1 MYRPIW
7 IDKVIGSDPAL
18 NRLVSTSVTII
29 SMGLCILA
37 EWILVDTS
45 GALGSKIPAVRPT
58 STQIALHHEVVVLA
72 VLIGGMLALT
82 LGFSFDENTLKGAA
96 ISTFMPA
103 IPLLATTFITLL
115 LGNHKDFEIAFSAI
129 LLGIGTLFRKY
140 GSRGSGVGM
149 MMYVG
154 GFFGYFLSLQFGMKS
169 FGWFA
174 LEVLVAVLVILATRV
189 PYVQFQAKSALN
201 QAINSYTSKAR
212 LVTRVAIH
220 ALMGNEIASRKL
232 RKEMSQLNETALIIE
247 SYMSKDKHAS
257 PEMRQS
263 LFDLELSL
271 TNIARFSEA
280 IGRLKLPSIITRDI
294 SDFILA
300 IPEQKHEKFSSEIGE
315 SLRRWRTFLP
325 KGETVTHIILGR
337 LTDSIVNLNQAA
349 QNWRYYRQ
357 SENSE
362 SNTAEKTIGMNHV
375 AMLRM
380 GQLPGSSQVSAAA
393 SLEPS
398 RDRHATSLGIAPE
411 LRVAIQI
418 TIATA
423 VATGVGFMID
433 PQRFYWASL
442 SALLCFTGVNNA
454 GEQVRKSLYR
464 LIGTVIGV
472 ILGSAIA
479 TSIGTNSV
487 ADATAILVSMFIGL
501 YFARINY
508 TFLAIGVTISI
519 SLVFLQLN
527 ELSNSLLFERV
538 LETGAGAIVAA
549 LTALFILP
557 LSPKRVIQTARSK
570 YLKDLSQLI
579 TAAIDFLHDP
589 ANESELLGW
598 SREIDSDY
606 ISLKSAISPLQW
618 SMLGSLN
625 RQVTELLSI
634 STALRNYTK
643 SLVSDV
649 KRPAKLPN
657 ESVDEL
663 ESICIQL
670 KTSLKSLTDPT
681 YGKTTPYLR
690 IGSLLE
696 TSKPK
701 LGVISTPN
709 ALTKIDL
716 ILRDLSLIDASLA
729 SLASHLEVSEANLD
743 ISALG
748 QPSPVNSK
756 GAAHP

>member
-1 MYRPIW
+1 MYRPLW

-18 NRLVSTSVTII
+18 NRLISTSITII
-29 SMGLCILA
+29 SMGLCIVA
-37 EWILVDTS
+37 EWVLIDTT
-45 GALGSKIPAVRPT
+45 GALGSRVPAIHPT
-58 STQIALHHEVVVLA
+58 SAQIAMHHEVVVLA
-72 VLIGGMLALT
+72 VLIGGMLALV
-82 LGFSFDENTLKGAA
+82 LGFSFDESTLKGAV
-96 ISTFMPA
+96 ISTFIPA
-103 IPLLATTFITLL
+103 IPLLMTTFITLL
-115 LGNHKDFEIAFSAI
+115 LGNHKDFEIAFSAV

-140 GSRGSGVGM
+140 GSRGSGIGM

-154 GFFGYFLSLQFGMKS
+154 GFFGYFLGLQFGMRS

-174 LEVLVAVLVILATRV
+174 LEVLVAILVILATRV

-201 QAINSYTSKAR
+201 QAISSYTSKAR
-212 LVTRVAIH
+212 LVTRVAIN
-220 ALMGNEIASRKL
+220 ALMGDEIASRKL
-232 RKEMSQLNETALIIE
+232 KKEMLQLNEAALIIE
-247 SYMSKDKHAS
+247 GYMSKDPHAT
-257 PEMRQS
+257 PEMRQA

-271 TNIARFSEA
+271 SNIARFSEA
-280 IGRLKLPSIITRDI
+280 IGELKLPSIITRDI
-294 SDFILA
+294 SDFIRA
-300 IPEQKHEKFSSEIGE
+300 IPEPKHEKFSSEIGE
-315 SLRRWRTFLP
+315 SLRRWRTFIP
-325 KGETVTHIILGR
+325 NSESVTHIVLGR
-337 LTDSIVNLNQAA
+337 LADSIINLNQAA
-349 QNWRYYRQ
+349 QNWRFYQRSQ
-357 SENSE
+357 NSE
-362 SNTAEKTIGMNHV
+362 FKPTENIISMTHV
-375 AMLRM
+375 TTLRM

-393 SLEPS
+393 SLAPI
-398 RDRHATSLGIAPE
+398 RDKNTTSIGIAPE

-423 VATGVGFMID
+423 VATGVGFLID

-464 LIGTVIGV
+464 LTGTVIGV

-479 TSIGTNSV
+479 TAIGTNPT
-487 ADATAILVSMFIGL
+487 ADTIAILVSMFIGL

-527 ELSNSLLFERV
+527 ELSNSLLIERV

-579 TAAIDFLHDP
+579 TATIDFLYDP
-589 ANESELLGW
+589 TDENELLGW

-606 ISLKSAISPLQW
+606 MSLKSAISPLQW

-625 RQVTELLSI
+625 RQATELLSI

-643 SLVSDV
+643 SLVFDV
-649 KRPAKLPN
+649 KRPSRLPN
-657 ESVDEL
+657 ESITELASICGQLNKSL
-663 ESICIQL
+663 ESLI
-670 KTSLKSLTDPT
+670 DPSF
-681 YGKTTPYLR
+681 GKTTPYLR
-690 IGSLLE
+690 IGSLIE
-696 TSKPK
+696 ASKSK
-701 LGVISTPN
+701 LGVIPTPN

-716 ILRDLSLIDASLA
+716 IMRDISLIDASLA
-729 SLASHLEVSEANLD
+729 SLATHLAVAETNLD
-743 ISALG
+743 ISALDRP
-748 QPSPVNSK
+748 QSIETN
-756 GAAHP
+756 GAARH